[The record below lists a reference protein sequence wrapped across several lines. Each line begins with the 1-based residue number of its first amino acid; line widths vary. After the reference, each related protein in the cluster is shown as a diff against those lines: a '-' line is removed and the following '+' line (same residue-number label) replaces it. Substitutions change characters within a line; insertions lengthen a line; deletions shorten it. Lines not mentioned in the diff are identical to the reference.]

1 MIHNKDEISIA
12 SAEISKRYTPT
23 KGISIEEI
31 ADFLLCELDDE
42 EDGHENEVDPDIGKL
57 YINGKLNA
65 TAFNNWLNWYTNSC
79 SWHTLDQI
87 EEFLLY
93 N

>member
-1 MIHNKDEISIA
+1 MLHNESEIGVA
-12 SAEISKRYTPT
+12 SAEIRKRYTPT

-31 ADFLLCELDDE
+31 ADFLLAELDNC

-65 TAFNNWLNWYTNSC
+65 TAFNNWLDWYTNSC
-79 SWHTLDQI
+79 SWRTFDQI

>member
-1 MIHNKDEISIA
+1 MYNKDIISIA
-12 SAEISKRYTPT
+12 SKEISKRYTPT

-31 ADFLLCELDDE
+31 ADFLLSELDTC
-42 EDGHENEVDPDIGKL
+42 EDGHENEINPDMGKF

-65 TAFNNWLNWYTNSC
+65 TAFNNWLDWYTSTGSFN
-79 SWHTLDQI
+79 TFDQI
-87 EEFLLY
+87 EEFLLH

>member
-1 MIHNKDEISIA
+1 MFMYIKDAISIA

-31 ADFLLCELDDE
+31 ADFLL
-42 EDGHENEVDPDIGKL
+42 
-57 YINGKLNA
+57 
-65 TAFNNWLNWYTNSC
+65 
-79 SWHTLDQI
+79 I
-87 EEFLLY
+87 EEFLLH

>member
-1 MIHNKDEISIA
+1 MTHNKDEISVA
-12 SAEISKRYTPT
+12 STEISKRYTPT

-31 ADFLLCELDDE
+31 ADFLLWELDDA
-42 EDGHENEVDPDIGKL
+42 EDGHENEIDPDIGKL
-57 YINGKLNA
+57 YIDGKLNA
-65 TAFNNWLNWYTNSC
+65 TAFNNWLNWYINSC

-87 EEFLLY
+87 EEFLLH